1 MRRFKLELRYVI
13 LLLIVFVLGIFFLI
27 DSNKTNE
34 ESNTESSATQD
45 SSIIIEESIMESS
58 FVEEIII
65 DESSIDE
72 SLVEESVV
80 DESITEESNIEESLP
95 DESIEVSDDTSDDG
109 IRFPMGGTDTSED
122 IKPPKVETHEG
133 FIYYEY
139 YYDPR
144 SKQYERIKLSQEW
157 QEYTYEMCLKYNV
170 PYEIILGLMGAETG
184 WDVGIGV
191 SDNGIYYGIGMV
203 NIEYNREYLRKY
215 GIELC
220 SPAGGVEAVC
230 FIMSQK
236 LNTFEDIDKAL
247 IAYNRGDGG
256 ARRLF
261 RKGIYSTRYDR
272 RIHEITNGML
282 QWYDDEKDN
291 T

>member
-1 MRRFKLELRYVI
+1 MEIRYLI
-13 LLLIVFVLGIFFLI
+13 LVVIVFVLGIFFWL
-27 DSNKTNE
+27 DSNQINE
-34 ESNTESSATQD
+34 ESDTESSDSQD
-45 SSIIIEESIMESS
+45 SSIIIEESIVESDI
-58 FVEEIII
+58 VEESIIEESII
-65 DESSIDE
+65 DESFIEESMVDE
-72 SLVEESVV
+72 SIADESDVEESVP
-80 DESITEESNIEESLP
+80 EEST
-95 DESIEVSDDTSDDG
+95 EVSEDTSDDEV
-109 IRFPMGGTDTSED
+109 RFPMGGVDTPES
-122 IKPPKVETHEG
+122 IKPPTVEPNDG

-144 SKQYERIKLSQEW
+144 SQKYERIKLSREW

-170 PYEIILGLMGAETG
+170 PYEIVLGLMGAETG

-191 SDNGIYYGIGMV
+191 SDNGIYYGIGMI
-203 NIEYNREYLRKY
+203 NIEYNKEYLRKY

-236 LNTFEDIDKAL
+236 LNTFGDIDKAL

-256 ARRLF
+256 ARKLF

-282 QWYDDEKDN
+282 QWYGEEKDN

>member
-1 MRRFKLELRYVI
+1 VLVI
-13 LLLIVFVLGIFFLI
+13 GIFFWL
-27 DSNKTNE
+27 DSNQINE
-34 ESNTESSATQD
+34 ESNTASSDSQD
-45 SSIIIEESIMESS
+45 NSIIIEESIIESEI
-58 FVEEIII
+58 VEESII
-65 DESSIDE
+65 EEGTIDE
-72 SLVEESVV
+72 SLIEESIV
-80 DESITEESNIEESLP
+80 DESITDESDVEESVPEEST
-95 DESIEVSDDTSDDG
+95 EVSEDTSDDEV
-109 IRFPMGGTDTSED
+109 RFPMGGMDTPED

-144 SKQYERIKLSQEW
+144 SKQYERIKLSREW

-184 WDVGIGV
+184 WDVNIGV

-203 NIEYNREYLRKY
+203 HMEYNKSNCREY
-215 GIELC
+215 GFELC

-230 FIMSQK
+230 LIMSQK

-247 IAYNRGDGG
+247 IAYNRGNGG
-256 ARRLF
+256 ARKLF
-261 RKGIYSTRYDR
+261 RKGIYSTAYDR

-282 QWYDDEKDN
+282 QWYSEEQIEEDVYD
-291 T
+291 

>member
-1 MRRFKLELRYVI
+1 MEIRYLILIVI
-13 LLLIVFVLGIFFLI
+13 LFILGIFFWL
-27 DSNKTNE
+27 DSNQINE
-34 ESNTESSATQD
+34 DSNTELSDSQD
-45 SSIIIEESIMESS
+45 SSIIIEESIIESDTVEENIIEESS
-58 FVEEIII
+58 T
-65 DESSIDE
+65 DESFI
-72 SLVEESVV
+72 EESII
-80 DESITEESNIEESLP
+80 DESITEESVPEEST
-95 DESIEVSDDTSDDG
+95 EVSEDTSDDEA
-109 IRFPMGGTDTSED
+109 RFPMGGMDTSED

-144 SKQYERIKLSQEW
+144 SKQYERIKLSREW

-184 WDVGIGV
+184 WDVNIGV

-203 NIEYNREYLRKY
+203 HMEYNKSNCREY
-215 GIELC
+215 GFELC

-230 FIMSQK
+230 LIMSQK

-247 IAYNRGDGG
+247 IAYNRGNGG
-256 ARRLF
+256 ARKLF
-261 RKGIYSTRYDR
+261 RKGIYSTAYDR

-282 QWYDDEKDN
+282 QWYSEEQIEEDVYD
-291 T
+291 

>member
-1 MRRFKLELRYVI
+1 MELRYVI

-34 ESNTESSATQD
+34 ESSTESSATQD
-45 SSIIIEESIMESS
+45 SSVIIEESIMESS
-58 FVEEIII
+58 SVEESII

-72 SLVEESVV
+72 SLVEESVI
-80 DESITEESNIEESLP
+80 DESVTEESNIEESLP
-95 DESIEVSDDTSDDG
+95 EESIEVSGDTSDDG
-109 IRFPMGGTDTSED
+109 VRFPMGDTDTSED
-122 IKPPKVETHEG
+122 SKPPKVEPNEG

-144 SKQYERIKLSQEW
+144 SKQYERIKLSREW

-184 WDVGIGV
+184 WDVNIGV

-203 NIEYNREYLRKY
+203 HMEYNKSNCREY
-215 GIELC
+215 GFELC

-230 FIMSQK
+230 LIMSQK

-247 IAYNRGDGG
+247 IAYNRGNGG
-256 ARRLF
+256 ARKLF

-272 RIHEITNGML
+272 RIHEITDGML
-282 QWYDDEKDN
+282 QWYAEEKDN

>member
-1 MRRFKLELRYVI
+1 MEIRYLI
-13 LLLIVFVLGIFFLI
+13 LIVIVFVLGIFFWL
-27 DSNKTNE
+27 DSNQINE
-34 ESNTESSATQD
+34 ESNTESSDSQD
-45 SSIIIEESIMESS
+45 SSIIIEESIIESDI
-58 FVEEIII
+58 VEESIIE
-65 DESSIDE
+65 ESSIDE
-72 SLVEESVV
+72 SFVEESIV
-80 DESITEESNIEESLP
+80 DESAVEESNVEESLP
-95 DESIEVSDDTSDDG
+95 EESTEVSEDTSDEDV
-109 IRFPMGGTDTSED
+109 RVPMGGVDTSED
-122 IKPPKVETHEG
+122 IKPPKVEHNDG

-203 NIEYNREYLRKY
+203 NIEYNKEKCRKY
-215 GIELC
+215 GFELC
-220 SPAGGVEAVC
+220 TPAGGVEATC
-230 FIMSQK
+230 LIISQK